1 MKREYIDFKYYDEET
16 GEIFFVE
23 LKVSDFVSDKQM
35 RREAYR
41 IALENFNKPKFICT
55 VSDDEADLLGYD
67 TY

>member
-41 IALENFNKPKFICT
+41 IAVENFNKPKFICA
-55 VSDDEADLLGYD
+55 VSDDQLHFLGYD